1 MQQRMGLDVIGI
13 DWIIASCGSG
23 NCLAA
28 GWRVA
33 EVPLALTC
41 TRQVEMSATSE
52 ADIEGMLGGMIVR
65 L

>member
-1 MQQRMGLDVIGI
+1 MSLDVIGI
-13 DWIIASCGSG
+13 DWVIASCGSG

-33 EVPLALTC
+33 EVPLALTY

-52 ADIEGMLGGMIVR
+52 ADIEGMLGGMMVSP
-65 L
+65 